1 MLYKWLAKVLTNRLK
16 GVLDKVIFKAQ
27 NAFVEGRQIM
37 DVVLIVNEAINS
49 IFKSNEG
56 AIMCKLDIEKA
67 YDQPVPKSNGNGT
80 MKKKVVNRLSIS
92 FAKNAPLRTEGFVG
106 SSQLQLVISVYLPLI
121 YNIINV

>member
-1 MLYKWLAKVLTNRLK
+1 MYKWLAKVLTNRLK

-27 NAFVEGRQIM
+27 NAFVEGRQIV

-56 AIMCKLDIEKA
+56 AILCKLDIEKA
-67 YDQPVPKSNGNGT
+67 YDQPVPKSNGNRT
-80 MKKKVVNRLSIS
+80 MKKKVVNRLFIS

-106 SSQLQLVISVYLPLI
+106 SSQLQLVISVYLSMC
-121 YNIINV
+121 Y